1 MHAALTNPYT
11 VGFAFN
17 LRSLTSVFKR
27 QLTLVVVVWFFSP
40 RYNACGNQWLIIA
53 GVGGGA
59 EDFIV
64 TIIYLICH
72 KALYYSYDLSS
83 FVINWHSTF
92 L

>member
-1 MHAALTNPYT
+1 MHAALTNPHT
-11 VGFAFN
+11 VGFAFH

-27 QLTLVVVVWFFSP
+27 KKVVVWFFPP
-40 RYNACGNQWLIIA
+40 RYNACGNRWLIIA